1 MSNKQNYDIAVIG
14 SGPGGYAAAFRA
26 ADLGKK
32 VVLIDKD
39 EHLGGVCLNR
49 GCIPSKALLHISKV
63 IDEADHLSKIGV
75 SFQEPKIDIDAVRAY
90 KEKIVSQLNKGIS
103 QLANARKVQVLNG
116 TATFLSNSELV
127 VAGGEGNIKVEF
139 DKCIIAAGSTAAM
152 LPGVPKDHP
161 SVLTSRTALDLVTI
175 PETLLV
181 VGGGVIGLELGQVYS
196 SLGSKVSVVEFLP
209 NLIPGADPDIVKPLQ
224 RKLNKQFEN
233 IMLSSKVESVTALE
247 DSGLSVSI
255 INENGDKVEKTF
267 DQILISVGRKPN
279 TNVLK
284 LDQTDVVVNDNGFI
298 DVDVYQRTSVKNIFA
313 IGDIVG
319 NPMLA
324 HKATHEGKVAAEVAC
339 GHPAAMDA
347 RAIPSVVYT
356 DPEIAWA
363 GLTESEAKEKGIS
376 YDKGEFPWAASG
388 KALILNAAQ
397 GKTKILFHPE
407 SKQVLGAGIVGP
419 SAGDL
424 ISEAVLAIEMG
435 ADVED
440 IALTVHPHP
449 TLGET
454 FAAASEVYSGT
465 ITDLYIPKKGKK

>member
-32 VVLIDKD
+32 VVLIDRD

-63 IDEADHLSKIGV
+63 IDEAAHLSKIGV

-181 VGGGVIGLELGQVYS
+181 L
-196 SLGSKVSVVEFLP
+196 SL
-209 NLIPGADPDIVKPLQ
+209 IHI
-224 RKLNKQFEN
+224 
-233 IMLSSKVESVTALE
+233 
-247 DSGLSVSI
+247 
-255 INENGDKVEKTF
+255 
-267 DQILISVGRKPN
+267 
-279 TNVLK
+279 
-284 LDQTDVVVNDNGFI
+284 
-298 DVDVYQRTSVKNIFA
+298 
-313 IGDIVG
+313 
-319 NPMLA
+319 
-324 HKATHEGKVAAEVAC
+324 
-339 GHPAAMDA
+339 
-347 RAIPSVVYT
+347 
-356 DPEIAWA
+356 
-363 GLTESEAKEKGIS
+363 
-376 YDKGEFPWAASG
+376 
-388 KALILNAAQ
+388 
-397 GKTKILFHPE
+397 
-407 SKQVLGAGIVGP
+407 
-419 SAGDL
+419 
-424 ISEAVLAIEMG
+424 
-435 ADVED
+435 
-440 IALTVHPHP
+440 
-449 TLGET
+449 
-454 FAAASEVYSGT
+454 
-465 ITDLYIPKKGKK
+465 